1 MLTGGLSAVAQNEE
15 IEGGEAFYIYQNDG
29 HFDGFFYDQVK
40 EIRYSRLDTLGI
52 ERSEYVS
59 QEIVT
64 EDSVY
69 RIMLTAIDSVSY
81 VQPEIR
87 FAKGVRFMRDEG
99 MLDYYITCS
108 DMNLAFDLSMPQSL
122 RPKKGDVLSCPVLE
136 DHDGAF
142 VGKVF
147 NVKENGGFL
156 IVECDYIDKLS
167 DVFDQF
173 VTVEQV
179 KQVATPEGTRM
190 RRRIAGFHAPK
201 REGNIVLH

>member
-1 MLTGGLSAVAQNEE
+1 MKAKLSMPAWLRYAAVVLLVLTGGLSAVAQTEE

-99 MLDYYITCS
+99 LMAYYVSMSQTGDGFRCS
-108 DMNLAFDLSMPQSL
+108 LTADCPQLCSL
-122 RPKKGDVLSCPVLE
+122 RRTRCCSVLTCLTMMKCSW
-136 DHDGAF
+136 A
-142 VGKVF
+142 
-147 NVKENGGFL
+147 
-156 IVECDYIDKLS
+156 
-167 DVFDQF
+167 
-173 VTVEQV
+173 
-179 KQVATPEGTRM
+179 R
-190 RRRIAGFHAPK
+190 
-201 REGNIVLH
+201 